1 MTAVAALATYARSSA
16 TTAGPGEVVRMAYE
30 RIITACNRAEY
41 AEDED
46 NDVADWMQMF
56 HDEVVRGQAIMV
68 ELTAGLALD
77 HPDPVVADLATHMAD
92 LYRYC
97 IDRLIEANINKD
109 PEPLDDV
116 RMVIGGLLDAWVR
129 RAS

>member
-16 TTAGPGEVVRMAYE
+16 TTAGPAEVVRMAYE
-30 RIITACNRAEY
+30 RIITACNRAEH

-46 NDVADWMQMF
+46 NDVENWLQVF
-56 HDEVVRGQAIMV
+56 HDEVVRAQAILV
-68 ELTAGLALD
+68 ELAAGLALE
-77 HPDPVVADLATHMAD
+77 HPDPGVVDLAVHLAD

-97 IDRLIEANINKD
+97 IDQLIAANLSKN

-116 RMVIGGLLDAWVR
+116 RMVIAGLLDAW
-129 RAS
+129 